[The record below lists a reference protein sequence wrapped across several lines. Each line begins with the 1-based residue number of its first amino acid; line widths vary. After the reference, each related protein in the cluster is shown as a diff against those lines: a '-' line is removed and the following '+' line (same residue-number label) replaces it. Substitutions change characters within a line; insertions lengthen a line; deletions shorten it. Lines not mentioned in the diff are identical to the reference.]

1 MCGNSDASAGTGSKG
16 GGQRKLTSRAWP
28 PKQLTVA
35 LVNQALGAHMR
46 LARIRMGYS
55 VVELSQLSG
64 VSIEEVEGV
73 ELGNFEELPVI
84 NSVRLGLV
92 FRDALGPM
100 WWDADL
106 FRGAA
111 DATSAFYP
119 TKSTPA
125 AKQAH

>member
-1 MCGNSDASAGTGSKG
+1 
-16 GGQRKLTSRAWP
+16 
-28 PKQLTVA
+28 
-35 LVNQALGAHMR
+35 MR

-64 VSIEEVEGV
+64 VLIEEVEGF
-73 ELGNFEELPVI
+73 ELGNSVELPVI

-92 FRDALGPM
+92 FRNALGPM
-100 WWDADL
+100 WWDAEL
-106 FRGAA
+106 FRGAT
-111 DATSAFYP
+111 DAASAFSP